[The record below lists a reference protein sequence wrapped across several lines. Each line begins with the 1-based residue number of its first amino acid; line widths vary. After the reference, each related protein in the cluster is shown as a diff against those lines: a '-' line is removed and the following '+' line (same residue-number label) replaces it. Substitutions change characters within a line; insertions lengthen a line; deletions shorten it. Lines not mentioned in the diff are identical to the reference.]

1 MLNLV
6 HSAFFLVPSKG
17 VTKNFLTKDPNI
29 GNQQSIAI
37 MFKGVLLAA
46 SVATASAFSGAT
58 LPVRGNVARKLPCFL
73 FLFLRPVG
81 TVLLSCRGLLRV
93 TSGGDPKWQTDSEHT
108 RDDRC
113 HMSGICRA
121 CDVARCSAP

>member
-1 MLNLV
+1 VLNLV

-81 TVLLSCRGLLRV
+81 TVCFPAGACYELPLVGTRNG
-93 TSGGDPKWQTDSEHT
+93 KQTRSIQEMT
-108 RDDRC
+108 
-113 HMSGICRA
+113 GAI
-121 CDVARCSAP
+121 